1 MAESAATAYSV
12 LSYLPHYSST
22 QPNYGPNYAT
32 FQPRD
37 KPLHNG
43 ILCRNGGRILP
54 PRVCSLLHKIKK
66 LAKPTKNFYIFN
78 KFPKAF
84 VWLMVVPKWSCLKNV
99 MIHILD
105 FFNIGRQIRCVVLHF
120 LSRLLNKKLKIC
132 AKIEQG
138 TSASWYL
145 WNLIW
150 VSSWQNKFFILM
162 ST

>member
-1 MAESAATAYSV
+1 MAESIATAYSV

-32 FQPRD
+32 SQPRN

-54 PRVCSLLHKIKK
+54 PRVCSLMHKIKK

-84 VWLMVVPKWSCLKNV
+84 VWLMAVPK
-99 MIHILD
+99 
-105 FFNIGRQIRCVVLHF
+105 
-120 LSRLLNKKLKIC
+120 
-132 AKIEQG
+132 
-138 TSASWYL
+138 
-145 WNLIW
+145 
-150 VSSWQNKFFILM
+150 
-162 ST
+162 